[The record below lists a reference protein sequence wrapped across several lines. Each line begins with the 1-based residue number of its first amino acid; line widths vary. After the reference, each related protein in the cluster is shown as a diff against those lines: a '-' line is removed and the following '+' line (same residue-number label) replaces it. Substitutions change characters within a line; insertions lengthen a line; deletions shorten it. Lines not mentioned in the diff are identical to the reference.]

1 MRMTRLM
8 LQHCLIEEDDN
19 ISDVI
24 STIEDISTETLVVG
38 SFYLNPDLLL
48 DYSEVIKSKYDFNQ
62 PTARFMYD
70 SLLDLYSQHAGT
82 EINEVK
88 INIYMNSNDER
99 KKKYDYLKGYSYIDR
114 ITKIVDLDDF
124 PVYYEK
130 LKKFSLL
137 REFERK
143 GFPVQKLM
151 DRKDFDK
158 IGTEDIIKGMEYQIN
173 TIGTVIGGVEDS
185 VILGHNMPEKI
196 EEWKLAPDV
205 GIPIPF
211 EIINAL
217 LRGLRR
223 KKFNLFGMHSG
234 CGKSRTTSKIACYL
248 GIKLKIPVLVLVNEQ
263 DENEWLG
270 MQISSVLNNPEF
282 GFDIQMKRRGING
295 IDETKIVT
303 GTLTEDEEEIV
314 KEAARYIKENS
325 KIYFLEL
332 NKYDENTLKRQ
343 IKRHKLR
350 NCQLIIYDTMK
361 APDHDW
367 MTFVRTADMLKE
379 VASTEDIPVWST
391 FQLTDDSLFNDM
403 LTSQAIAN
411 GKHIKHVADAL
422 MMAKPIPRDQYDKFV
437 IYNPNDPFIGE
448 STTQLDIHTNYYMVV
463 IDKNR
468 GGKDKDILCFEV
480 DKGKN
485 IWIERGYLVPSEN
498 EKELKQ
504 LKKESKKLKTE
515 KQVRDLKKAL
525 NKEE

>member
-1 MRMTRLM
+1 M
-8 LQHCLIEEDDN
+8 LI
-19 ISDVI
+19 
-24 STIEDISTETLVVG
+24 VG
-38 SFYLNPDLLL
+38 SMYLNPDLFL
-48 DYSEVIKSKYDFNQ
+48 DYSELIKSNYDFNQ
-62 PTARFMYD
+62 ASNKFLYD
-70 SLLDLYSQHAGT
+70 SLVDLYSQHAGT

-88 INIYMNSNDER
+88 INIYMNSDTDR
-99 KKKYDYLKGYSYIDR
+99 KAKYEYLKGYKYIDR
-114 ITKIVDLDDF
+114 IMKLVDLDDF
-124 PVYYEK
+124 PTYYEK
-130 LKKFSLL
+130 LKKYSLL

-151 DRKDFDK
+151 GRKDFDK
-158 IGTEDIIKGMEYQIN
+158 ICTEDIIKGMEYQIN

-185 VILGHNMPEKI
+185 IILGHNMPDKI
-196 EEWKLAPDV
+196 EEWELTPDV
-205 GIPIPF
+205 GVPIPF
-211 EIINAL
+211 AIINGL
-217 LRGLRR
+217 LRGLRG

-234 CGKSRTTSKIACYL
+234 CGKSRTTSKIACHL
-248 GIKLKIPVLVLVNEQ
+248 GIKLQIPVLVLVNEQ
-263 DENEWLG
+263 DEAEWLG
-270 MQISSVLNNPEF
+270 MQISCVLNNPEF
-282 GFDIQMKRRGING
+282 GFDIQMKRKGIDG

-303 GTLTEDEEEIV
+303 GTLNKDEKEIV
-314 KEAARYIKENS
+314 KEAAQYIKANS

-411 GKHIKHVADAL
+411 GKHIKHVADSL
-422 MMAKPIPRDQYDKFV
+422 MMAKPISRDQYDKFV

-448 STTQLDIHTNYYMVV
+448 STTQLEMHINYYMVV

-485 IWIERGYLVPSEN
+485 LWIEKGYLVPSQG

-504 LKKESKKLKTE
+504 LKKENKKLKTE
-515 KQVRDLKKAL
+515 KEVANLRKAL
-525 NKEE
+525 NKD

>member
-1 MRMTRLM
+1 M
-8 LQHCLIEEDDN
+8 
-19 ISDVI
+19 
-24 STIEDISTETLVVG
+24 G
-38 SFYLNPDLLL
+38 SEMFIIGSMYLNPDLFL
-48 DYSEVIKSKYDFNQ
+48 DYGELIKSKYDFNQ
-62 PTARFMYD
+62 PSNKFLYD
-70 SLLDLYSQHAGT
+70 SIMDLYSQHAGT
-82 EINEVK
+82 EINQIKV
-88 INIYMNSNDER
+88 NTYMNSDPER
-99 KKKYDYLKGYSYIDR
+99 KAKYEYLKGYSYIDR
-114 ITKIVDLDDF
+114 LIRVVDLDDF
-124 PVYYEK
+124 PLYYEK

-151 DRKDFDK
+151 GRKDFDK
-158 IGTEDIIKGMEYQIN
+158 IGTEEIIKGMEYQIN

-185 VILGHNMPEKI
+185 IILGHNMPEKI
-196 EEWKLAPDV
+196 DEWEETPDV
-205 GIPIPF
+205 GIPVPF
-211 EIINAL
+211 PIINSL
-217 LRGLRR
+217 LRGLRP

-248 GIKLKIPVLVLVNEQ
+248 AIKLKIPVLVLVNEQ
-263 DENEWLG
+263 DEAEWLG

-282 GFDIQMKRRGING
+282 GFDIQMKRKGIDG

-303 GTLTEDEEEIV
+303 GTLNTEEKEIV
-314 KEAARYIKENS
+314 KEAARYIKANS
-325 KIYFLEL
+325 KMYFLEL

-367 MTFVRTADMLKE
+367 MTFVKTADMLKE

-422 MMAKPIPRDQYDKFV
+422 MMAKPISRDQYDKFV
-437 IYNPNDPFIGE
+437 IYNPNDPFVGE
-448 STTQLDIHTNYYMVV
+448 STSKLEMHINYYMVV

-485 IWIERGYLVPSEN
+485 IWIERGYLVPSDS
-498 EKELKQ
+498 EKELKA
-504 LKKESKKLKTE
+504 LKKENKKLKTE
-515 KQVRDLKKAL
+515 KEVANLRKAL
-525 NKEE
+525 NKE

>member
-1 MRMTRLM
+1 MF
-8 LQHCLIEEDDN
+8 I
-19 ISDVI
+19 I
-24 STIEDISTETLVVG
+24 G
-38 SFYLNPDLLL
+38 SMYLNPDLFL
-48 DYSEVIKSKYDFNQ
+48 DYGELIKSKYDFNQ
-62 PTARFMYD
+62 PSNKFLYD
-70 SLLDLYSQHAGT
+70 SIMDLYSQHAGT
-82 EINEVK
+82 EINQIK
-88 INIYMNSNDER
+88 INTYMNSDPER
-99 KKKYDYLKGYSYIDR
+99 KAKYEYLKGYSIIDR
-114 ITKIVDLDDF
+114 LTRVVDLDDF
-124 PVYYEK
+124 PLYYEK
-130 LKKFSLL
+130 LKKYSLL

-151 DRKDFDK
+151 GRKDFDK
-158 IGTEDIIKGMEYQIN
+158 IGTEEIIKGMEYQIN
-173 TIGTVIGGVEDS
+173 TIGTVIGGVQDS
-185 VILGHNMPEKI
+185 IILGHNMPEKI
-196 EEWKLAPDV
+196 DEWKLTPDV

-211 EIINAL
+211 QIINSL
-217 LRGLRR
+217 LRGLRG

-234 CGKSRTTSKIACYL
+234 CGKSRTTSKLACYL
-248 GIKLKIPVLVLVNEQ
+248 GIKLGIPVLVLVNEQ
-263 DENEWLG
+263 DEAEWLG
-270 MQISSVLNNPEF
+270 MQISCVLNNPEF
-282 GFDIQMKRRGING
+282 GFDVQMKRRGIDL

-303 GTLTEDEEEIV
+303 GTLNEQEEEIV
-314 KEAARYIKENS
+314 KEAAQYIKKNS

-367 MTFVRTADMLKE
+367 MTFVKTADMLKE

-422 MMAKPIPRDQYDKFV
+422 MMAKPISRDQYDKFV
-437 IYNPNDPFIGE
+437 IYNPNDPFVGE
-448 STTQLDIHTNYYMVV
+448 STTQLEMHINYYMVV

-485 IWIERGYLVPSEN
+485 LWIERGYLVPSQG
-498 EKELKQ
+498 EKELKA
-504 LKKESKKLKTE
+504 LKKENKKLKTE
-515 KQVRDLKKAL
+515 QEVVKLRKAL